1 MPRLAQKTHRPL
13 PWWSSLLVTA
23 AIFTWALTMLLIGIE
38 NARKGTELQEL
49 QIVERSV
56 NRAVVTCYAMEGFY
70 PPSIDYLIENYGLE
84 VDLNKYYIYQEAFA
98 PNVYPTIWVV
108 RR

>member
-1 MPRLAQKTHRPL
+1 MPRLAQKKHRSL

-23 AIFTWALTMLLIGIE
+23 AIFTWMLNLLLIGIN

-49 QIVERSV
+49 RIVEQSV
-56 NRAVVTCYAMEGFY
+56 NRAFVACYAMEGFY
-70 PPSIDYLIENYGLE
+70 PPDIGYLIENYGLE
-84 VDLNKYYIYQEAFA
+84 VDQNKYYIYHEAFA
-98 PNVYPTIWVV
+98 PNVYPNIWVV

>member
-1 MPRLAQKTHRPL
+1 MPRLAKKQHKSL

-23 AIFTWALTMLLIGIE
+23 AIFTWILTILLIGIE
-38 NARKGTELQEL
+38 NTRKGAEQQEL
-49 QIVERSV
+49 LIVERSV

-70 PPSIDYLIENYGLE
+70 PPSIDYLIENYGLN
-84 VDLNKYYIYQEAFA
+84 VDQDKYYIYHEAFA